1 MATFS
6 FDADFGK
13 ADKSFDQ
20 FARKFDTLDGREL
33 NFDIDTASVSKKLGE
48 IGDLAK
54 RSFNFE
60 ALAGAGSFLT
70 VIEEFASE
78 TIDAQKRLAVQ
89 TGLTG
94 DALEGLKD
102 KAVDLFKDGVGS
114 SVAEATSAIST
125 AKQQLGSFLSDAGL
139 TDFTKS
145 AAAIGKVYDKDVN
158 EVISKSRTFISNFK
172 LDGKDAGDL
181 LALAFQKAGT
191 GMDDILDT
199 TDEYSQLLAE
209 AGFSAEEFIG
219 ILTTGVQA
227 GVRDTDKLADALKET
242 QIRLKA
248 GDISKSLGDISSP
261 ITAQIQQIVK
271 AGEQGQLTVAQVI
284 QKTAKLT
291 EDSFQSGQISD
302 SIRNQLNVAISG
314 TPAEDIGANLYG
326 RIFGAPIDSAQITA
340 QATTAGEQLGQAIE
354 PKGVFAK
361 IGKSIEAIKTQ
372 AATALAPFIS
382 GAGSLLTSVS
392 QVAPGLSIMTEKLGG
407 VGKIGEKVK
416 GLFSGGGGLFGAI
429 PPQALIVVGVVAAI
443 VAGFT
448 LLYNHSERFR
458 AAVDRLVAKLK
469 ELGDRIY
476 QKIKPAL
483 DTLGDILS
491 GIASFIV
498 ETVVFGFETLLEI
511 ISTVVDVISDLLT
524 PAQDL
529 ESTMKS
535 MAGGVKTAGEEV
547 SGVTTFF
554 NNMSLGIRLATD
566 GVKVFIRGIGDLAR
580 AISDFRLSDAWDIF
594 TALIGGDLVA
604 EGVVRE
610 GRARLKDEAFSAI
623 REDIEKQLRIV
634 DDGTKS
640 AEERKAALR
649 RAFLTLQSEAARL
662 ILADPVEGQRRAGE
676 LRAFA
681 DELAAAAVEL
691 EKALKP
697 PPGGGGGK
705 PDPVEKQTESVV
717 SLTSAYQQFTTATR
731 QAADAQKVL
740 DESNPFT
747 RQRLQIQQQT
757 ANQLREL
764 DRALS
769 EARVQFDKLKDKSKF
784 EVEIEPGKTLKGAEA
799 LQALNARAKE
809 ARDAVESL
817 SKKQIAE
824 IDRQQVEATVSKGM
838 ETWKKSLTDTINGYE
853 AALKQIT
860 GLDDAAFQRRLDLEL
875 KKLRD
880 QQAQTER
887 EFALNNEAFAEL
899 FNTLVTEAAA
909 DGVLAAD
916 EIESAFR
923 DALRRVEATNA
934 DFASRLEPLRQSF
947 VVETDTLKDQL
958 TQARE
963 DLLASL
969 GDDRSVKL
977 QQDLLALRRAM
988 EKELQIVGDNEE
1000 AKAKIRA
1007 RYLDKERKLREEFLL
1022 ETDPFVSAAK
1032 RLADELDAI
1041 FSKEAFAARDAQ
1053 RDQTEQRLRE
1063 IDRERS
1069 EIRRKRRRGEID
1081 AQEASARLV
1090 EIDRQRAELS
1100 KALEANRLTFFSVA
1114 NRVFAVA
1121 AEEANRKL
1129 NEQLSRAIDTA
1140 GSKSAALTK
1149 ALEGAAASMILTVT
1163 QFAVEGE
1170 NVFKALTRGL
1180 FDAAIAFLSKM
1191 IYVWIAG
1198 GVGSDIQK
1206 GGVNPISIALALA
1219 GAAAARAILESFK
1232 QQALAGFRTGGYTG
1246 DGSPFAVAGN
1256 VHRGE
1261 FVFNAP
1267 TTTRYRPAFDLIHQG
1282 AKGQDIAR
1290 AFLAI
1295 DQNGKL
1301 VRQGGNPALVK
1312 EVVQMRSEM
1321 VAMRREM
1328 SRVADRY
1335 ESHSRVGVEGELKME
1350 HGVVSASLRQSN
1362 RLRRATG

>member
-20 FARKFDTLDGREL
+20 FARKVDTLDGREL

-70 VIEEFASE
+70 GIEEFASE

-102 KAVDLFKDGVGS
+102 KAVDLFKDGVGA
-114 SVAEATSAIST
+114 SVAEATSAIGT

-382 GAGSLLTSVS
+382 GAGTLLTSVS

-458 AAVDRLVAKLK
+458 TAVDRLVAKLK

-498 ETVVFGFETLLEI
+498 ETVVFGFETLVEI

-554 NNMSLGIRLATD
+554 NNMSLGIAAAA
-566 GVKVFIRGIGDLAR
+566 GAVKAFIRGIGDLIR
-580 AISDFRLSDAWDIF
+580 AITDFRLSDAWTIF
-594 TALIGGDLVA
+594 TSFLSGDIVEQGA
-604 EGVVRE
+604 SQ
-610 GRARLKDEAFSAI
+610 AIAQRLKDEAFSGV
-623 REDIEKQLRIV
+623 RDQIEALV
-634 DDGTKS
+634 AVVNDGSKTI
-640 AEERKAALR
+640 EERKDAL
-649 RAFLTLQSEAARL
+649 AKAARIVAQGGGL
-662 ILADPVEGQRRAGE
+662 APLVDKPKWLELADLISKAQ
-676 LRAFA
+676 
-681 DELAAAAVEL
+681 VEL
-691 EKALKP
+691 EKIVTPKP
-697 PPGGGGGK
+697 PPGSGG
-705 PDPVEKQTESVV
+705 PSPVEKQTESVV

-731 QAADAQKVL
+731 QAADAQRVL

-757 ANQLREL
+757 TNQLREL

-769 EARVQFDKLKDKSKF
+769 EAKVQFDKLKDKSKF

-824 IDRQQVEATVSKGM
+824 IDRQQVEATVSKGL

-899 FNTLVTEAAA
+899 FSTLVTEAAA

-923 DALRRVEATNA
+923 EALRRVEATNA
-934 DFASRLEPLRQSF
+934 DFASRLQALRLSF
-947 VVETDTLKDQL
+947 VVDTDTLKDQL

-1000 AKAKIRA
+1000 AKAKIKA

-1041 FSKEAFAARDAQ
+1041 FSREALAARDAQ

-1100 KALEANRLTFFSVA
+1100 KALEANRLEFFSVA

-1129 NEQLSRAIDTA
+1129 NEQLSRSIDTA
-1140 GSKSAALTK
+1140 GSKSKALTK

-1206 GGVNPISIALALA
+1206 GGVNPISLALALA

-1261 FVFNAP
+1261 YVFNAP
-1267 TTTRYRPAFDLIHQG
+1267 TTARYRPAFDLIHQG

-1301 VRQGGNPALVK
+1301 VRQGGDPALVK